1 MILNKMRA
9 KAALAV
15 CVGLGLRLLFVL
27 SFPASNTGD
36 GPFYIE
42 LASNWLKNGVYGF
55 PINGRLT
62 PVDMRVPGYPA
73 FLAAVFA
80 LFGSS
85 QRAVMLIQVIVDLA
99 ACFLIAAIAGRLA
112 RPESRRRV
120 SLIALWLA
128 VLCPFTANYTAVVLT
143 ETAVIFLTALG
154 MLVLLETGIGRSP
167 SAALAEKSES
177 GRAKQWFLGGIVVGL
192 GTLVRPETP
201 LILAAAGFIA
211 CSRWWRPRE
220 WSKIVRA
227 GVLMAAGLGLAL
239 LPWAARNWR
248 TLHKVQFLAP
258 RYSQLPGEV
267 IPRGFTAWTQTWL
280 WRMRDV
286 YLVTWNLNDAPISI
300 DDIPRSS
307 FDSRQEYQRVASL
320 LAQYNRTLTET
331 SQMDAQFAAIAGE
344 RTARH
349 PLRTYFKIPML
360 RCFALWFTPRT
371 EILPLAGHLTPV
383 YREWDEDRPDFVM
396 TLVLAVVEVFLL
408 TLAAIGVCN
417 AWGRPG
423 MTFLF
428 VFIILRTV
436 FFAYFADAPEP
447 RYMLECFPA
456 LLAFGALA
464 FERVPRQ
471 KSVSSHQPAP
481 DES

>member
-9 KAALAV
+9 KTALAV
-15 CVGLGLRLLFVL
+15 CVGLGLRMLFVL
-27 SFPASNTGD
+27 SFPATGTGD

-42 LASNWLKNGVYGF
+42 LASNWLKKGVYGF
-55 PINGRLT
+55 PIDGKLM
-62 PVDMRVPGYPA
+62 PVDMRPPGYPA

-85 QRAVMLIQVIVDLA
+85 QRAVMLVQVIVDLA
-99 ACFLIAAIAGRLA
+99 TCFLIAAIAARLA

-120 SLIALWLA
+120 SLIALWFA

-143 ETAVIFLTALG
+143 ETLVIFLTALS
-154 MLVLLETGIGRSP
+154 MLILLDAGTHP
-167 SAALAEKSES
+167 SATPAEKSGKGS
-177 GRAKQWFLGGIVVGL
+177 ASQWFFGGILAGL
-192 GTLVRPETP
+192 GALVRPETP
-201 LILAAAGFIA
+201 LILASAGFAA
-211 CSRWWRPRE
+211 CAKWWRPRD

-227 GVLMAAGLGLAL
+227 GLLMAAGLGLAL
-239 LPWAARNWR
+239 LPWAVRNWR

-267 IPRGFTAWTQTWL
+267 IPRGFTAWTQTWM

-307 FDSRQEYQRVASL
+307 FDSPQERQRVASL
-320 LAQYNRTLTET
+320 LDQYNRTLTET
-331 SQMDAQFAAIAGE
+331 SQMDTQFAAIANE

-349 PLRTYFKIPML
+349 PLRTYLKVPML

-371 EILPLAGHLTPV
+371 EILPLAGHLTLV
-383 YREWDEDRPDFVM
+383 YQEWDEDRPDFLM
-396 TLVLAVVEVFLL
+396 TLALEVLEIFLL
-408 TLAAIGVCN
+408 VVAAIGVRK

-423 MTFLF
+423 MTFLL

-464 FERVPRQ
+464 FERTSRQ
-471 KSVSSHQPAP
+471 KSVSSRQPAP